1 MGAFVISPLPPL
13 ASEEYEQQGP
23 FAPRAL
29 PRLDAT
35 AGPSATL
42 SPPADFPG
50 CPVIRPGL
58 LRRFHERGEEGFPSC
73 SACPRHRAVATT
85 PPERI
90 ASSATCDDPCCLR
103 LTTEGSASGAY
114 ILSGA
119 PVRSLALRPGDSL
132 TIPRMASSMG
142 FRTFGFPPACHSSY
156 GALATTPVGL
166 TPTEHASLRWAHCR
180 RCESCRRAG
189 SASSSG
195 RTAARESWR
204 RRPSSRRGSSAIA
217 PPLPEPGGVP
227 GDGVGYGRNIFP

>member
-13 ASEEYEQQGP
+13 ALEEYEQQGP

-29 PRLDAT
+29 PRLVAT

-58 LRRFHERGEEGFPSC
+58 LRRFRERGEEGFPSC
-73 SACPRHRAVATT
+73 SASPRQ
-85 PPERI
+85 P
-90 ASSATCDDPCCLR
+90 TCDDPCCLR

-114 ILSGA
+114 ILSGP
-119 PVRSLALRPGDSL
+119 PVRSLSLRPGDSL

-142 FRTFGFPPACHSSY
+142 FRTFGFPPACHPSY
-156 GALATTPVGL
+156 GALAVTPVGL

-180 RCESCRRAG
+180 RC
-189 SASSSG
+189 
-195 RTAARESWR
+195 AA
-204 RRPSSRRGSSAIA
+204 
-217 PPLPEPGGVP
+217 
-227 GDGVGYGRNIFP
+227 